1 MRRIHILIL
10 SILFMVLNAQSSP
23 SVQGAV
29 GAVTIDGKIWNQIA
43 LRPVVPIGKVAVA
56 LDIVL
61 YIDQDGN
68 IHKDEW
74 DFSNGTA
81 TKNTL
86 IDKIYYIRY
95 GQKWEPLYLKVGA
108 LDGVSMGYGIL
119 ANGYSNSIQYPQVRK
134 VGMEMG
140 VKRNGFS
147 FYGFTNDFK
156 ENLGV
161 AGFRVVTPPFMGIP
175 TAFSIISDRNQ
186 YLGLKDSD
194 EDGRPDLVDDF
205 PNDITYWL
213 DTDGDNIADR
223 DPAEWD
229 IDGDGITDTLD
240 SNIPGWTLDT
250 TIVLDDS
257 ISRKPE
263 PLNIFVD
270 EKPVSAVALDFG
282 YPLVK
287 EKHLSVSVY
296 AQIAKMIGETVS
308 PENEEKVD
316 LGTGIVPLGVSAKF
330 GPATFN
336 LEYHIMPEGRFEFG
350 YWNRSYEIDR
360 ATFSSNSEGQ
370 GVSSMNIVTKSSK
383 LGYYGK
389 QKGPFS
395 RLNLN
400 LGSYLGTGIS
410 YQNLFGK
417 QWNFETQQFEENTNQ
432 SFLAFLRLRK
442 SISKIKTAEWYYQ
455 QRNVPNPFDF
465 ELTENTILGYRL
477 GLELGNG
484 MILVYNFRRSFRDL
498 DGDGKVD
505 GPDEVVNITTI
516 ETSFSF

>member
-1 MRRIHILIL
+1 
-10 SILFMVLNAQSSP
+10 
-23 SVQGAV
+23 
-29 GAVTIDGKIWNQIA
+29 
-43 LRPVVPIGKVAVA
+43 
-56 LDIVL
+56 
-61 YIDQDGN
+61 
-68 IHKDEW
+68 
-74 DFSNGTA
+74 
-81 TKNTL
+81 
-86 IDKIYYIRY
+86 
-95 GQKWEPLYLKVGA
+95 
-108 LDGVSMGYGIL
+108 
-119 ANGYSNSIQYPQVRK
+119 
-134 VGMEMG
+134 
-140 VKRNGFS
+140 
-147 FYGFTNDFK
+147 
-156 ENLGV
+156 
-161 AGFRVVTPPFMGIP
+161 
-175 TAFSIISDRNQ
+175 
-186 YLGLKDSD
+186 LGLKDSD

-223 DPAEWD
+223 DPSEWD